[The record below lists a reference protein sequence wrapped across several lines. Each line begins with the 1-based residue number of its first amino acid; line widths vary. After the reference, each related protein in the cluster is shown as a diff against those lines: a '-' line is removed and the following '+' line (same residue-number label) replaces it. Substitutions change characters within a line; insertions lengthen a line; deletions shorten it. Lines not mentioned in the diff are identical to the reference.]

1 MLNCHAWSLRNRWQ
15 EKTQGQ
21 EERQQKDVMAA
32 RKFRKTRKDPK
43 TGVAQ
48 KYLSGSKNRAAK
60 AAEIKETAR
69 KYKRGENI
77 DVKAVSRSRSQQ
89 DASKTTK
96 RKNKKGS
103 KR

>member
-1 MLNCHAWSLRNRWQ
+1 MRHAWSLRNRWQ
-15 EKTQGQ
+15 EKAQGQ
-21 EERQQKDVMAA
+21 EEGQQKDVMAA